1 MVKYIDNVNAR
12 AHLRF
17 MEWQAVLRLTYHR
30 DYTDMAQAFPEYMEV
45 CDQWHAQYKTYIKRN
60 PKRPRAVALNSIYL
74 SLLNNKI
81 ENLEEFYLRLSTEVT
96 NLRTSKSRVKKAVLD
111 EENYVTEFSFDTKIV
126 SFQNNN
132 RIVNLVLKEAVEF
145 VHTGYTKSELN
156 SAFNDLVLEY
166 VEALINKKELVA
178 LRDLFLK
185 KVYAMEKSITRA
197 EALIL
202 RTPDK
207 KLAKDAYHLY
217 GLFKLRCE
225 VGDAWT
231 LSQTELAR
239 EKLGVGKPA
248 ALKAVDLL
256 IKLKLIEIFE
266 QVTFVN
272 AEAQAT
278 VYKRIG

>member
-12 AHLRF
+12 AHFRF

-30 DYTDMAQAFPEYMEV
+30 DHTKMAQAFPEYIEV
-45 CDQWHAQYKTYIKRN
+45 CDQWHEKYKTYIKRN
-60 PKRPRAVALNSIYL
+60 PKRPRAVALNLIYL
-74 SLLNNKI
+74 NLLNNKI
-81 ENLEEFYLRLSTEVT
+81 ENLEDFYLRLSTEVT
-96 NLRTSKSRVKKAVLD
+96 NLRMSKPRIRKTALD
-111 EENYVTEFSFDTKIV
+111 EENYVTEFGYGTKIE
-126 SFQNNN
+126 SFKNNSG
-132 RIVNLVLKEAVEF
+132 IVNLVLKQAVEF
-145 VHTGYTKSELN
+145 VHADYTKNELN
-156 SAFNDLVLEY
+156 SAFNDMALEY
-166 VEALINKKELVA
+166 VEAQINKTELVA
-178 LRDLFLK
+178 LRALFFK

-202 RTPDK
+202 RNSDK

-225 VGDAWT
+225 VGDTWT
-231 LSQTELAR
+231 LSQTELAK

-266 QVTFVN
+266 QVTVVST
-272 AEAQAT
+272 EAQAT
-278 VYKRIG
+278 VYRRTG